1 MQIKELQPKQGKVD
15 IIVTVAEKGE
25 SRTFSK
31 FNSQGRVCNAKVQDD
46 SGSITLSLWNEQ
58 VDQVNVG
65 DTIQI
70 KNGYVSEWQGEMQLS
85 TGKFGT
91 LEVVT
96 KGTGAPSAATNP
108 VPPPAKA
115 TAATKPATPQTKL
128 AEEATDD
135 NFEDEPADGDDASV
149 EEDFVD

>member
-15 IIVTVAEKGE
+15 ITVTVAEKGE

-96 KGTGAPSAATNP
+96 KGTGAPSTTAIPAP
-108 VPPPAKA
+108 APAKSAPAKA
-115 TAATKPATPQTKL
+115 AVPQTKL
-128 AEEATDD
+128 AKEATDD
-135 NFEDEPADGDDASV
+135 NFEDESADGDDASV